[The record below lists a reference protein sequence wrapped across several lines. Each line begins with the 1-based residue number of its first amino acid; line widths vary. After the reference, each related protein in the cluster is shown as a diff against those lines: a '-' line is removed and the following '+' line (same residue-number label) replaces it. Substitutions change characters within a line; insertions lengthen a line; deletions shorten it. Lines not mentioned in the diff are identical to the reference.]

1 MTQRIKAS
9 TASDDPA
16 APVRTPSRI
25 RAGTG
30 GWTYAPWRSNFYPA
44 GLVQRRELEYASR
57 HVTAIEINGT
67 FYGAQKPAS
76 YAAWRAQ
83 TPDGFVFSLKA
94 PRYATERKAL
104 AGAGSTIKAFVFGGL
119 AELGDRLGPINWQL
133 PKAKRFERDDLAA
146 FFDLLPR
153 ELDGMPLVVYAGCR
167 QRRVGDRYGV
177 PAVDGHDGSR
187 VGRGQSRGGGGG
199 QQMQQMG
206 RRKRMQ
212 HHGRCGGGRRLR
224 QVRMRVWM
232 QMCVRAMRRCMRVSM
247 CLCVRMRS
255 HLRQRLLLVAEQL
268 LHRELRRDSH
278 QCDALGREAVDE
290 RSARNW
296 AGGAT
301 NQCQSSSEW
310 VCDGMG

>member
-153 ELDGMPLVVYAGCR
+153 ELDGMPLRHVIEVRDASFADAAYVELARSRNVATVFTDSPEYPSFADVTGDFVYVRLRCCESAIATGYAPPALDAWAER
-167 QRRVGDRYGV
+167 ARAWMRGGEPGDLPRVGAATTAAGEREVFVYFINGAKERAPAAAMALLDR
-177 PAVDGHDGSR
+177 
-187 VGRGQSRGGGGG
+187 
-199 QQMQQMG
+199 
-206 RRKRMQ
+206 
-212 HHGRCGGGRRLR
+212 L
-224 QVRMRVWM
+224 
-232 QMCVRAMRRCMRVSM
+232 
-247 CLCVRMRS
+247 
-255 HLRQRLLLVAEQL
+255 
-268 LHRELRRDSH
+268 
-278 QCDALGREAVDE
+278 EA
-290 RSARNW
+290 
-296 AGGAT
+296 
-301 NQCQSSSEW
+301 
-310 VCDGMG
+310 

>member
-9 TASDDPA
+9 TASADPA

-30 GWTYAPWRSNFYPA
+30 GWTYAPWRGNFYPA

-94 PRYATERKAL
+94 PRYATERKVL

-133 PKAKRFERDDLAA
+133 PETKRFEHDDLAA

-153 ELDGMPLVVYAGCR
+153 ELDGMPLRHVIEVRDASFADAAYVELARSRNVATVFTDSPEYPSFADVTGDFVYARLRCSESAIPTGYAPPALDAWA
-167 QRRVGDRYGV
+167 QRAREWMRGGEPDDLPRVGAATPAAGERDVFVYFINGAKERAPAAAMALLDRLE
-177 PAVDGHDGSR
+177 P
-187 VGRGQSRGGGGG
+187 
-199 QQMQQMG
+199 
-206 RRKRMQ
+206 
-212 HHGRCGGGRRLR
+212 
-224 QVRMRVWM
+224 
-232 QMCVRAMRRCMRVSM
+232 
-247 CLCVRMRS
+247 
-255 HLRQRLLLVAEQL
+255 
-268 LHRELRRDSH
+268 
-278 QCDALGREAVDE
+278 
-290 RSARNW
+290 
-296 AGGAT
+296 
-301 NQCQSSSEW
+301 
-310 VCDGMG
+310 